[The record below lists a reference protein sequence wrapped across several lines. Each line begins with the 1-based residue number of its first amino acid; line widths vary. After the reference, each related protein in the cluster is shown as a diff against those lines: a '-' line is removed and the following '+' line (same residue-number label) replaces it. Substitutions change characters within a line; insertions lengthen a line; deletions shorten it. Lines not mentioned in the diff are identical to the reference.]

1 MRLVVNP
8 DLCHDNLA
16 KNAKRLYE
24 FNENLSVEEQGKK
37 ARERLIEITGIK
49 EIEKNA
55 CPLSLNI
62 IKDEMKDGY
71 RQIQFTFESEK
82 GCDVPCYILIP
93 DTGKDKYPVA
103 ITMQGHSS
111 GFHNSVGIIKP
122 GDEDYHPRGAFGVQA
137 VRNGFISLCIEN
149 RGMGCRSP
157 KLERRRRYTKGC
169 EYPAKT
175 ALLLGR
181 SLIGERMWDISKAID
196 LISTFEIFNKCDTD
210 KILITGNSGGGTI
223 SYYTAVYDNRI
234 KLSAPSCAFCTY
246 DMSILK
252 CGHCSCNYFPE
263 MRISFEMQDLAT
275 AIAPRNLIVI
285 AGVDDNIFLI
295 DGVKEGFE
303 TVKKI
308 YEKVGAL
315 DKCRFIQTPKGHWW
329 CDDLVW
335 PAIKEETAKL
345 GWWN

>member
-16 KNAKRLYE
+16 KNAKRLCA
-24 FNENLSVEEQGKK
+24 FDENIDVLEQGKK
-37 ARERLIEITGIK
+37 ARETLIEISGIK
-49 EIEKNA
+49 EIEKND
-55 CPLSLNI
+55 CPISINI
-62 IKDEMKDGY
+62 ISDENKEEF
-71 RQIQFTFESEK
+71 RQIQLTYESET
-82 GCDVPCYILIP
+82 GCDVPCYVLIP
-93 DTGKDKYPVA
+93 NTGKKKYPVA

-111 GFHNSVGIIKP
+111 GFHNSIGEIHP

-137 VRNGFISLCIEN
+137 VRNGFISICIEN

-157 KLERRRRYTKGC
+157 KLAKRLRYTKGC
-169 EYPAKT
+169 EFPAKS
-175 ALLLGR
+175 AIDIGR
-181 SLIGERMWDISKAID
+181 TLIGERMWDISKAID
-196 LISTFEIFNKCDTD
+196 MVSTFDIFNQCDID
-210 KILITGNSGGGTI
+210 KIIITGNSGGGTI

-252 CGHCSCNYFPE
+252 VGHCSCNYIPS
-263 MRISFEMQDLAT
+263 MRLCFEMQDLAT

-285 AGVDDNIFLI
+285 AGVEDNIFLI

-308 YEKVGAL
+308 YAKAGVP
-315 DKCRFIQTPKGHWW
+315 DKCRFIETPKGHWW
-329 CDDLVW
+329 CDDIVW
-335 PAIKEETAKL
+335 PAIVEETTKL
-345 GWWN
+345 GWF